1 MKHEF
6 DKLKEMF
13 DRMDAA
19 HQNAVISFIDALE
32 AGATEEEAYRAL
44 TAQLARD

>member
-32 AGATEEEAYRAL
+32 AGATEEEAYKAL
-44 TAQLARD
+44 TAQLARN

>member
-1 MKHEF
+1 MKNEF
-6 DKLKEMF
+6 AKLKEMF

-32 AGATEEEAYRAL
+32 AGATEEEAYKAL
-44 TAQLARD
+44 TAQLARN